1 MTKHSWCG
9 NLGRNSTVCRI
20 QVCVLAIAAVCII
33 ATAGCKAKMVATV
46 YTSDVRLAVEGD
58 TSMTATLD
66 IALDVSSESN
76 CKEHSSDIEEALR
89 TQYSDVEFVGC
100 EDAGFETFANFRVQA
115 PIIVIDSEQSRDTTA
130 PVYVGVVEQD
140 NGISIGFVVVGT
152 RLENMKAS
160 LPESLTM
167 YGDIEAQFHA
177 SISNDERNSVKVLVG
192 GAFANGS
199 PVVLEEWFELKR
211 RGIIDIMLSDVANSW
226 LQMPGSNAAPI
237 AHIEYP

>member
-1 MTKHSWCG
+1 
-9 NLGRNSTVCRI
+9 
-20 QVCVLAIAAVCII
+20 
-33 ATAGCKAKMVATV
+33 
-46 YTSDVRLAVEGD
+46 
-58 TSMTATLD
+58 MTATLD

-130 PVYVGVVEQD
+130 SVYVGVVEQD

-167 YGDIEAQFHA
+167 YGDIEPQFHA
-177 SISNDERNSVKVLVG
+177 SISNDERNSVRVLVG